1 MMRKFHF
8 SFKRN
13 DNNSGSNT
21 PPIPS
26 PDPIPDDYVCSIG
39 DLPEGCEGVRCG
51 ECGTLYCAQHEVHV
65 CGSSLELIKTDS
77 LPDLYLEMICDEYDN
92 ETYRYSYSSH
102 LMMFDYDAWEWTDS
116 GIIVNTSLLPQT
128 GTEFYPYVFS
138 YYEFSIAEEK
148 NTGKLYITALGD
160 LVAEEGQAPSK

>member
-1 MMRKFHF
+1 MRKFHF

-13 DNNSGSNT
+13 TSNSGSNA
-21 PPIPS
+21 
-26 PDPIPDDYVCSIG
+26 DPEPEYTCSVG
-39 DLPEGCEGVRCG
+39 GADSSCVRVRCE
-51 ECGTLYCAQHEVHV
+51 ECGTLFCFAHEVHV

-102 LMMFDYDAWEWTDS
+102 LMMFDYDGYEWIDS
-116 GIIVNTSLLPQT
+116 GIIVDTSLLPQT

-138 YYEFSIAEEK
+138 YYKFSIAEEK
-148 NTGKLYITALGD
+148 NTGRLYITALGD

>member
-1 MMRKFHF
+1 MRKFHF

-21 PPIPS
+21 DPIPS

-39 DLPEGCEGVRCG
+39 DLPESCEGVRCG

-65 CGSSLELIKTDS
+65 CGSSLEFIKTDNFE
-77 LPDLYLEMICDEYDN
+77 DLYLEMICDEYDN
-92 ETYRYSYSSH
+92 ETYRYSYSSR
-102 LMMFDYDAWEWTDS
+102 LMMFDYDEFEWIDS
-116 GIIVNTSLLPQT
+116 GITVNTSLLPQT
-128 GTEFYPYVFS
+128 GTEFYPYVVS
-138 YYEFSIAEEK
+138 YYKFSIAEEK
-148 NTGKLYITALGD
+148 NTGRLYITALGD